1 MSHAVRH
8 VARRIARAVATS
20 TPRTRTPVAETG
32 ARPRPFSRVADG
44 SPAGPGAPLGVAP
57 PGAPSPTPGPR
68 GPGDGEQRKGFV
80 SWPGLAFLIAA
91 PVAYYLS
98 GGTEDVGEEARR
110 PVQASATK
118 ESSAADASKPERT
131 KATTPKEE
139 TRAEATEEEEDVDVF
154 RAAAELLARD
164 LDPAP
169 EGAEKRVEESKAER
183 KERRR
188 AEKRARRV
196 ADRGDESGASGPAGA
211 ARARALANRPD
222 LSEED
227 KKEEEDGAEAMTA
240 AALVARAF
248 EGAVEVR
255 PRTSTQTFP
264 LASPASFFFSPP
276 LLHSAAATTH
286 DVASVFSR
294 SQNDE
299 AGRASCSIFG
309 ASRRAEVSN
318 ARGFTPLRRRV
329 TRSKRIRQFIRS
341 FALLLILDSRLS
353 PRDLPADYPPARTPP
368 HPPAQENKEWS
379 ATYKAMV
386 YQAEHDADAFRK
398 ALAEVKSAADSE
410 LSRRT
415 AELAAS
421 HAAAAEAAAS
431 QIESLAVEMERSE
444 TRVAALVEELER
456 FGEEREAAEREAD
469 AEREA
474 ELARRL
480 EEQAEAHAL
489 AIAECLIRERVGRA
503 EALDEIRLK
512 LNGVKEAYD
521 VNGAALRKSHVG
533 VKMSLA
539 VFALQSKVSN
549 GDPFHEELRAV
560 AAVASNAMGADDP
573 GRALVDAVVGS
584 IPEAVARSGVPT
596 AGRLRDRLDDVRRAA
611 RRLSLVP
618 ETGGGIVAHLV
629 AYLASW
635 LRMSE
640 PGSGWGTAG
649 GGGDN
654 TTDGGVEAA
663 VAAAR
668 ASVASDRLDAAAA
681 ALEEGT
687 EGTAA
692 ARAVAGWVADARE
705 RQRLEMAVS
714 VLRSHAAAAAAS
726 LV

>member
-1 MSHAVRH
+1 
-8 VARRIARAVATS
+8 
-20 TPRTRTPVAETG
+20 
-32 ARPRPFSRVADG
+32 
-44 SPAGPGAPLGVAP
+44 
-57 PGAPSPTPGPR
+57 
-68 GPGDGEQRKGFV
+68 
-80 SWPGLAFLIAA
+80 
-91 PVAYYLS
+91 
-98 GGTEDVGEEARR
+98 
-110 PVQASATK
+110 
-118 ESSAADASKPERT
+118 
-131 KATTPKEE
+131 
-139 TRAEATEEEEDVDVF
+139 
-154 RAAAELLARD
+154 
-164 LDPAP
+164 
-169 EGAEKRVEESKAER
+169 
-183 KERRR
+183 
-188 AEKRARRV
+188 
-196 ADRGDESGASGPAGA
+196 
-211 ARARALANRPD
+211 
-222 LSEED
+222 
-227 KKEEEDGAEAMTA
+227 
-240 AALVARAF
+240 
-248 EGAVEVR
+248 
-255 PRTSTQTFP
+255 
-264 LASPASFFFSPP
+264 
-276 LLHSAAATTH
+276 
-286 DVASVFSR
+286 
-294 SQNDE
+294 
-299 AGRASCSIFG
+299 
-309 ASRRAEVSN
+309 
-318 ARGFTPLRRRV
+318 
-329 TRSKRIRQFIRS
+329 
-341 FALLLILDSRLS
+341 
-353 PRDLPADYPPARTPP
+353 
-368 HPPAQENKEWS
+368 
-379 ATYKAMV
+379 MV

-521 VNGAALRKSHVG
+521 VNGAALRKSHAG

-560 AAVASNAMGADDP
+560 AAVASNAMGTDDP

-584 IPEAVARSGVPT
+584 IPEAVAKSGVPT

-649 GGGDN
+649 GGD

-663 VAAAR
+663 VATAR

-705 RQRLEMAVS
+705 RQRLEMAMS

-726 LV
+726 LA

>member
-1 MSHAVRH
+1 
-8 VARRIARAVATS
+8 
-20 TPRTRTPVAETG
+20 
-32 ARPRPFSRVADG
+32 
-44 SPAGPGAPLGVAP
+44 
-57 PGAPSPTPGPR
+57 
-68 GPGDGEQRKGFV
+68 
-80 SWPGLAFLIAA
+80 
-91 PVAYYLS
+91 
-98 GGTEDVGEEARR
+98 
-110 PVQASATK
+110 
-118 ESSAADASKPERT
+118 
-131 KATTPKEE
+131 
-139 TRAEATEEEEDVDVF
+139 
-154 RAAAELLARD
+154 
-164 LDPAP
+164 
-169 EGAEKRVEESKAER
+169 
-183 KERRR
+183 
-188 AEKRARRV
+188 
-196 ADRGDESGASGPAGA
+196 
-211 ARARALANRPD
+211 
-222 LSEED
+222 
-227 KKEEEDGAEAMTA
+227 
-240 AALVARAF
+240 
-248 EGAVEVR
+248 
-255 PRTSTQTFP
+255 
-264 LASPASFFFSPP
+264 
-276 LLHSAAATTH
+276 
-286 DVASVFSR
+286 
-294 SQNDE
+294 
-299 AGRASCSIFG
+299 
-309 ASRRAEVSN
+309 
-318 ARGFTPLRRRV
+318 
-329 TRSKRIRQFIRS
+329 
-341 FALLLILDSRLS
+341 
-353 PRDLPADYPPARTPP
+353 
-368 HPPAQENKEWS
+368 
-379 ATYKAMV
+379 MV

-398 ALAEVKSAADSE
+398 ALAEVKSEADSE

-444 TRVAALVEELER
+444 TRVAALVEELEW

-521 VNGAALRKSHVG
+521 VNGAALRKSHAG

-584 IPEAVARSGVPT
+584 IPEAVAKSGVPT

-640 PGSGWGTAG
+640 PTSGWGG
-649 GGGDN
+649 GGGS
-654 TTDGGVEAA
+654 TAGGGVEAA
-663 VAAAR
+663 VATAR
-668 ASVASDRLDAAAA
+668 ANVAAGRLHVAAA

-726 LV
+726 LA

>member
-1 MSHAVRH
+1 
-8 VARRIARAVATS
+8 
-20 TPRTRTPVAETG
+20 
-32 ARPRPFSRVADG
+32 
-44 SPAGPGAPLGVAP
+44 
-57 PGAPSPTPGPR
+57 
-68 GPGDGEQRKGFV
+68 
-80 SWPGLAFLIAA
+80 
-91 PVAYYLS
+91 
-98 GGTEDVGEEARR
+98 
-110 PVQASATK
+110 
-118 ESSAADASKPERT
+118 
-131 KATTPKEE
+131 
-139 TRAEATEEEEDVDVF
+139 
-154 RAAAELLARD
+154 
-164 LDPAP
+164 
-169 EGAEKRVEESKAER
+169 
-183 KERRR
+183 
-188 AEKRARRV
+188 
-196 ADRGDESGASGPAGA
+196 
-211 ARARALANRPD
+211 
-222 LSEED
+222 
-227 KKEEEDGAEAMTA
+227 
-240 AALVARAF
+240 
-248 EGAVEVR
+248 
-255 PRTSTQTFP
+255 
-264 LASPASFFFSPP
+264 
-276 LLHSAAATTH
+276 
-286 DVASVFSR
+286 
-294 SQNDE
+294 
-299 AGRASCSIFG
+299 
-309 ASRRAEVSN
+309 
-318 ARGFTPLRRRV
+318 
-329 TRSKRIRQFIRS
+329 
-341 FALLLILDSRLS
+341 
-353 PRDLPADYPPARTPP
+353 
-368 HPPAQENKEWS
+368 
-379 ATYKAMV
+379 MV

-521 VNGAALRKSHVG
+521 VNGAALRKTHAG
-533 VKMSLA
+533 IKMSLA

-560 AAVASNAMGADDP
+560 ATVASNAMGADDP

-654 TTDGGVEAA
+654 TTDGGVESA

-705 RQRLEMAVS
+705 RQRLEMAMS

-726 LV
+726 LA

>member
-1 MSHAVRH
+1 
-8 VARRIARAVATS
+8 
-20 TPRTRTPVAETG
+20 
-32 ARPRPFSRVADG
+32 
-44 SPAGPGAPLGVAP
+44 
-57 PGAPSPTPGPR
+57 
-68 GPGDGEQRKGFV
+68 
-80 SWPGLAFLIAA
+80 
-91 PVAYYLS
+91 
-98 GGTEDVGEEARR
+98 
-110 PVQASATK
+110 
-118 ESSAADASKPERT
+118 
-131 KATTPKEE
+131 
-139 TRAEATEEEEDVDVF
+139 
-154 RAAAELLARD
+154 
-164 LDPAP
+164 
-169 EGAEKRVEESKAER
+169 
-183 KERRR
+183 
-188 AEKRARRV
+188 
-196 ADRGDESGASGPAGA
+196 
-211 ARARALANRPD
+211 
-222 LSEED
+222 
-227 KKEEEDGAEAMTA
+227 
-240 AALVARAF
+240 
-248 EGAVEVR
+248 
-255 PRTSTQTFP
+255 
-264 LASPASFFFSPP
+264 
-276 LLHSAAATTH
+276 
-286 DVASVFSR
+286 
-294 SQNDE
+294 
-299 AGRASCSIFG
+299 
-309 ASRRAEVSN
+309 
-318 ARGFTPLRRRV
+318 
-329 TRSKRIRQFIRS
+329 
-341 FALLLILDSRLS
+341 
-353 PRDLPADYPPARTPP
+353 
-368 HPPAQENKEWS
+368 
-379 ATYKAMV
+379 MV
-386 YQAEHDADAFRK
+386 YQAEHDADTFRK

-521 VNGAALRKSHVG
+521 VNGAALRKSHAG

-560 AAVASNAMGADDP
+560 ASVASNAMGADDP

-596 AGRLRDRLDDVRRAA
+596 AGRLRDRLDNVCRAA

-640 PGSGWGTAG
+640 PTSGWGG
-649 GGGDN
+649 GGGG
-654 TTDGGVEAA
+654 TAGGGVEAA
-663 VAAAR
+663 VATAR
-668 ASVASDRLDAAAA
+668 ANVAAGRLHVAAA

-705 RQRLEMAVS
+705 RQRLEMAMS

-726 LV
+726 LA

>member
-1 MSHAVRH
+1 
-8 VARRIARAVATS
+8 
-20 TPRTRTPVAETG
+20 
-32 ARPRPFSRVADG
+32 
-44 SPAGPGAPLGVAP
+44 
-57 PGAPSPTPGPR
+57 
-68 GPGDGEQRKGFV
+68 
-80 SWPGLAFLIAA
+80 
-91 PVAYYLS
+91 
-98 GGTEDVGEEARR
+98 
-110 PVQASATK
+110 
-118 ESSAADASKPERT
+118 
-131 KATTPKEE
+131 
-139 TRAEATEEEEDVDVF
+139 
-154 RAAAELLARD
+154 
-164 LDPAP
+164 
-169 EGAEKRVEESKAER
+169 
-183 KERRR
+183 
-188 AEKRARRV
+188 
-196 ADRGDESGASGPAGA
+196 
-211 ARARALANRPD
+211 
-222 LSEED
+222 
-227 KKEEEDGAEAMTA
+227 
-240 AALVARAF
+240 
-248 EGAVEVR
+248 
-255 PRTSTQTFP
+255 
-264 LASPASFFFSPP
+264 
-276 LLHSAAATTH
+276 
-286 DVASVFSR
+286 
-294 SQNDE
+294 
-299 AGRASCSIFG
+299 
-309 ASRRAEVSN
+309 
-318 ARGFTPLRRRV
+318 
-329 TRSKRIRQFIRS
+329 
-341 FALLLILDSRLS
+341 
-353 PRDLPADYPPARTPP
+353 
-368 HPPAQENKEWS
+368 
-379 ATYKAMV
+379 MV

-521 VNGAALRKSHVG
+521 VNSAALRKSHAG

-549 GDPFHEELRAV
+549 GDPFHGELRAV

-705 RQRLEMAVS
+705 RQRLEMAMS

-726 LV
+726 LA